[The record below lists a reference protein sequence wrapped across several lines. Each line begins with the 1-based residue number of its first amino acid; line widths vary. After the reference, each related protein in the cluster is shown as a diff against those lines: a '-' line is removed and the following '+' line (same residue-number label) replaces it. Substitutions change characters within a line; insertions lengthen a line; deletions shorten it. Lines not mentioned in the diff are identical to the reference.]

1 MGRKELEK
9 ISVGWWK
16 TSDSNEDEEA
26 KELKERRRQSM
37 EQRQQDS
44 CEKMQGCG
52 KLRVE
57 LK

>member
-1 MGRKELEK
+1 M
-9 ISVGWWK
+9 GWWK